1 MDPITIA
8 AAIAA
13 TKTLVKSAKGVQEIA
28 HGLDGLFQAKEQHE
42 KNKDHKAGSSI
53 GRKNKSILQKRAK
66 DDGSE
71 TSMSSAAAAVI
82 EEKQLKQQLDD
93 LKTEI
98 NSKWP
103 SKPGEKSTWDLILEE
118 REKRIAD
125 KKKREKQ
132 EKIDAKE
139 RAEHRKAILFEIAK
153 GLAVIVIAGGIGW
166 FLYWA
171 ATSGPAVS

>member
-1 MDPITIA
+1 MDPLTIA

-42 KNKDHKAGSSI
+42 NNKDHKAGSSI

-103 SKPGEKSTWDLILEE
+103 SKPGEKTTWDLILEE

-132 EKIDAKE
+132 EKIDAEE
-139 RAEHRKAILFEIAK
+139 RAEKRKSMLMEVAK

>member
-1 MDPITIA
+1 MDVITIA

-13 TKTLVKSAKGVQEIA
+13 TKTLVKSAKGVQDIA

-42 KNKDHKAGSSI
+42 KNKNNKPGSSI
-53 GRKNKSILQKRAK
+53 GEKNKSILQKRAK

-82 EEKQLKQQLDD
+82 EKKQLEQQLND
-93 LKTEI
+93 LKDEI
-98 NSKWP
+98 NRKWP
-103 SKPGEKSTWDLILEE
+103 TKVGEKSTWDLILEE
-118 REKRIAD
+118 REKRIVD

-132 EKIDAKE
+132 EKIEAEE
-139 RAEHRKAILFEIAK
+139 RAEHRKEVLIEIAK
-153 GLAVIVIAGGIGW
+153 GVAVIIIASGIGW

-171 ATSGPAVS
+171 ATSGPAVR

>member
-13 TKTLVKSAKGVQEIA
+13 TKTLVKSAKGVQDIA

-42 KNKDHKAGSSI
+42 NNKNHKPGSSI
-53 GRKNKSILQKRAK
+53 GQKNKNILQKRAK

-93 LKTEI
+93 LKAEI

-103 SKPGEKSTWDLILEE
+103 SKPGEKTTWELILDE
-118 REKRIAD
+118 RKKRIAD
-125 KKKREKQ
+125 KKERERQ
-132 EKIDAKE
+132 EKIKAEE
-139 RAEHRKAILFEIAK
+139 RAERRKVILIEIAK
-153 GLAVIVIAGGIGW
+153 GLAVVIIAGSIGW
-166 FLYWA
+166 FLWWA
-171 ATSGPAVS
+171 ATSGPAVT

>member
-13 TKTLVKSAKGVQEIA
+13 TKTLVKSARGVQEIA

-42 KNKDHKAGSSI
+42 NNKDHKAGSSI
-53 GRKNKSILQKRAK
+53 GKKNKSILQKRAK

-103 SKPGEKSTWDLILEE
+103 SKPGEKSTWELILEE

-125 KKKREKQ
+125 KKEREKQ
-132 EKIDAKE
+132 EKIEAEE
-139 RAEHRKAILFEIAK
+139 RAEHRKEILIEVAK
-153 GLAVIVIAGGIGW
+153 GLVVIIIAGGIAW
-166 FLYWA
+166 FLWWA
-171 ATSGPAVS
+171 ATSGPAVR

>member
-8 AAIAA
+8 AAITA

-42 KNKDHKAGSSI
+42 QNKKHDPGSSI
-53 GRKNKSILQKRAK
+53 GKKNKSILQKRAR

-82 EEKQLKQQLDD
+82 EQKQLEQQLND
-93 LKTEI
+93 LKDEI
-98 NSKWP
+98 NRKWP
-103 SKPGEKSTWDLILEE
+103 TKVGEKTTWDLILEE
-118 REKRIAD
+118 REKRIVD

-132 EKIDAKE
+132 EKIDAEE
-139 RAEHRKAILFEIAK
+139 RAKKRQAILFEIGK

>member
-8 AAIAA
+8 AAITA

-42 KNKDHKAGSSI
+42 QNKKHDPGSSI
-53 GRKNKSILQKRAK
+53 GKKNKSILQKRAR

-82 EEKQLKQQLDD
+82 EQKQLEQQLND
-93 LKTEI
+93 LKDEI
-98 NSKWP
+98 NRKWP
-103 SKPGEKSTWDLILEE
+103 TKVGEKTTWDLILEE

-132 EKIDAKE
+132 EKIDAEE
-139 RAEHRKAILFEIAK
+139 RAKKRQAILFEIGK

>member
-13 TKTLVKSAKGVQEIA
+13 TKTLVKSAKGVQDIA

-42 KNKDHKAGSSI
+42 NNKNHKPGSSI
-53 GRKNKSILQKRAK
+53 GQKNKNILQKRAK

-93 LKTEI
+93 LKEEI

-103 SKPGEKSTWDLILEE
+103 SKAGEKTTWELILDE
-118 REKRIAD
+118 RKKRIAD
-125 KKKREKQ
+125 KKEREKQ
-132 EKIDAKE
+132 EKIEAEE
-139 RAEHRKAILFEIAK
+139 RAERRKVILIEITK
-153 GLAVIVIAGGIGW
+153 GLIVIIIAGSIGW
-166 FLYWA
+166 FLWWA
-171 ATSGPAVS
+171 ATSGPAVT

>member
-1 MDPITIA
+1 
-8 AAIAA
+8 
-13 TKTLVKSAKGVQEIA
+13 
-28 HGLDGLFQAKEQHE
+28 
-42 KNKDHKAGSSI
+42 
-53 GRKNKSILQKRAK
+53 
-66 DDGSE
+66 
-71 TSMSSAAAAVI
+71 MSSAAAAVI

-98 NSKWP
+98 NTKWP
-103 SKPGEKSTWDLILEE
+103 SKPGEKSTWELILEE

-125 KKKREKQ
+125 KKERERL
-132 EKIDAKE
+132 EKIEAEE
-139 RAEHRKAILFEIAK
+139 RAEKRKAMLIEVAK

>member
-1 MDPITIA
+1 MDPLTIA

-13 TKTLVKSAKGVQEIA
+13 TKTLVKSARGVQEIA

-42 KNKDHKAGSSI
+42 NNKDHKAGSSI
-53 GRKNKSILQKRAK
+53 GKKNKSILQKRAK

-132 EKIDAKE
+132 EKIDAEE
-139 RAEHRKAILFEIAK
+139 RAEKRKIMLMEVAK

>member
-1 MDPITIA
+1 M
-8 AAIAA
+8 
-13 TKTLVKSAKGVQEIA
+13 
-28 HGLDGLFQAKEQHE
+28 DGLFQAKEQHE
-42 KNKDHKAGSSI
+42 NNKDHKAGSSI
-53 GRKNKSILQKRAK
+53 GKKNKSILQKRAK

-82 EEKQLKQQLDD
+82 EEKQLKQQLND

-103 SKPGEKSTWDLILEE
+103 SKPGEKSTWELILEE
-118 REKRIAD
+118 RKKRIAD
-125 KKKREKQ
+125 KKEREKQ
-132 EKIDAKE
+132 EKIDAEE
-139 RAEHRKAILFEIAK
+139 RAEKRKAMLIEVAK